1 MKEKIGHLPPFG
13 LRMPSD
19 VREWIRQTAEQND
32 RSQNY
37 EIVRAIRERMER
49 EKEVAEQ
56 PAS

>member
-19 VREWIRQTAEQND
+19 VRKWVKQTAERND

-37 EIVRAIRERMER
+37 EIVRAIRERMDR
-49 EKEVAEQ
+49 ENEVTEQ
-56 PAS
+56 SA